1 MTDRRGGVVGML
13 WVRLPPFRERDPP
26 PDMSAPVAEI
36 TRREEFSAAH
46 RLHDPR
52 LSDEENRRLY
62 GPCNNPRGHGHNY
75 VLEVTVR
82 GEIPPNGMVMDLNRL
97 MVLLREEIIPTAEN
111 LAVAFWERLA
121 PRLEENPACRLQR
134 IRLYESPSNFVD
146 YYGPTTR
153 EPAR

>member
-1 MTDRRGGVVGML
+1 
-13 WVRLPPFRERDPP
+13 
-26 PDMSAPVAEI
+26 MSTPIAEI
-36 TRREEFSAAH
+36 TRREEFAAAH

-75 VLEVTVR
+75 VIEVTVR
-82 GEIPPNGMVMDLNRL
+82 GEIPPSGMVMDLNRL
-97 MVLLREEIIPTAEN
+97 MLLLREEIIAEVDHKHLNHDVPFLEGIIPTAEN

-121 PRLEENPACRLQR
+121 PRLEENAACRLQR

-146 YYGPTTR
+146 YYGPT
-153 EPAR
+153 ASGA

>member
-1 MTDRRGGVVGML
+1 
-13 WVRLPPFRERDPP
+13 
-26 PDMSAPVAEI
+26 MSAPIAEI

-75 VLEVTVR
+75 VVEVTVR
-82 GEIPPNGMVMDLNRL
+82 GEIPENGMVMDLNRL
-97 MVLLREEIIPTAEN
+97 MMLLREEIIAAVDHKHLNHDVPFLEGIIPTAEN
-111 LAVAFWERLA
+111 LAVAFWRRLA
-121 PRLEENPACRLQR
+121 PHFEEYSGCRLQR

-146 YYGPTTR
+146 YYGPVMGT
-153 EPAR
+153 PKA